1 MVSYREENGG
11 GEMYEDLGIHLFLF
25 RGLVLRL
32 DDGAQAPKPGTL
44 LLARQV
50 HPLAHG
56 SVLDLGTGSGLL
68 ALLAARSAAR
78 VVATD
83 IVESSVRCAW
93 RNVLLNGFELKV
105 DVRLG
110 DLFEPVGGE
119 TFDLILTNPPQ
130 MPTPRDLEPGGGG
143 AAADDGGPDGWA
155 ILDRVIQEAPA
166 HLKPGGQLIFTLF
179 DFLGEESGLLRIKE
193 VGLSPAVVARG
204 TQPFP
209 RLGRERLDHIRSVA
223 ARGTLP
229 PAGVPATCERLII
242 SGRKA

>member
-11 GEMYEDLGIHLFLF
+11 GEMYEDLGIHLFLY
-25 RGLVLRL
+25 RGLVLKL
-32 DDGAQAPKPGTL
+32 DDGAQVPKPGTL

-56 SVLDLGTGSGLL
+56 SVLDLGTGPGLL

-110 DLFEPVGGE
+110 DLFEPLGGE

-130 MPTPRDLEPGGGG
+130 MPTPRDRETGGDET
-143 AAADDGGPDGWA
+143 AADDGGADGWG

-166 HLKPGGQLIFTLF
+166 HLKPGGQLVFTLF
-179 DFLGEESGLLRIKE
+179 DFLGEQNGFRRLKG
-193 VGLSPAVVARG
+193 VGLSPTVMAREA
-204 TQPFP
+204 QPFP
-209 RLGRERLDHIRSVA
+209 RLARERLDHIRSVA
-223 ARGTLP
+223 AERTLP
-229 PAGVPATCERLII
+229 AAGQPTTCERLVI